1 MSIVQAQTRLACV
14 PFATLLGMTLV
25 DATPA
30 RAVLALPFQPAHANA
45 AGPLNG
51 GASASLLL
59 MAGMVAAWTDIDLDT
74 ELHLSCVDMS
84 IHYLAPAREEDVVA
98 EAQVVQRGRDLFF
111 LTVALRTPAGKP
123 ICQGVMTYRAP
134 DYTGHTPRLHTQPV
148 LLPHPA
154 YLVPPDNPRILRG
167 YVQKLH
173 IAFQHQSPGRTRLYM
188 PCTAM
193 HIDEHGRMHPGA
205 LASITDLAGTA
216 AAWSLVPRRP
226 GARGATVGMH
236 IGYTSATTE
245 SVVADAHV
253 QQRSEEMF
261 FSTVHVTG
269 ATTGQ
274 LVALGEVTYRL
285 LEPHD
290 GAAYGEAG

>member
-1 MSIVQAQTRLACV
+1 MSIAQAQARFARV
-14 PFATLLGMTLV
+14 PFATLLGMTLI
-25 DATPA
+25 DTAPA
-30 RAVLALPFQPAHANA
+30 RAILALPFQPTHANA

-74 ELHLSCVDMS
+74 EFHLSCVDMS

-111 LTVALRTPAGKP
+111 LTVALCTPAGKP

-134 DYTGHTPRLHTQPV
+134 DYAGHTPRLHTHPV
-148 LLPHPA
+148 LLPAPEC
-154 YLVPPDNPRILRG
+154 LTPPDNPRILRG

-173 IAFQHQSPGRTRLYM
+173 MAFQHQSPGRTRLSM
-188 PCTAM
+188 PCTATHM
-193 HIDEHGRMHPGA
+193 DERGGMHPGA

-236 IGYTSATTE
+236 ISYTGTTTE
-245 SVVADAHV
+245 PVVADAHV
-253 QQRSEEMF
+253 QQRSEELF

-285 LEPHD
+285 LEPWD
-290 GAAYGEAG
+290 GGV

>member
-1 MSIVQAQTRLACV
+1 MSVAQAQARFARV
-14 PFATLLGMTLV
+14 PFAAFLGMTLV
-25 DATPA
+25 DVTHA

-59 MAGMVAAWTDIDLDT
+59 MAGTVAAWTEVDLDT
-74 ELHLSCVDMS
+74 EPSLSGVDMS
-84 IHYLAPAREEDVVA
+84 IHYLTSAREEDVLA

-111 LTVALRTPAGKP
+111 LAVALRTPAGRP

-134 DYTGHTPRLHTQPV
+134 NYAGQAPRLYAQPL
-148 LLPHPA
+148 LLPVPA
-154 YLVPPDNPRILRG
+154 PLTPPDNPRVIRG
-167 YVQKLH
+167 YVHKLAMT
-173 IAFQHQSPGRTRLYM
+173 IQHQSPGRVRLHM

-193 HIDEHGRMHPGA
+193 HTDERGQMHPGA

-216 AAWSLVPRRP
+216 AAWSLVSRRP
-226 GARGATVGMH
+226 GTRGATVGMH
-236 IGYTSATTE
+236 VSYTSATTDP
-245 SVVADAHV
+245 VVADAHV
-253 QQRSEEMF
+253 QQRSEELF
-261 FSTVHVTG
+261 FSTVHVTSARIG
-269 ATTGQ
+269 A

-290 GAAYGEAG
+290 GVGS

>member
-1 MSIVQAQTRLACV
+1 MSIAQAQARLARV

-25 DATPA
+25 ETTPA
-30 RAVLALPFQPAHANA
+30 RTVLTLPFQAAHANA

-74 ELHLSCVDMS
+74 EPHLSCVDMS
-84 IHYLAPAREEDVVA
+84 IQYLAAAREEDVLA

-134 DYTGHTPRLHTQPV
+134 DYAGHAPRLYTDPV
-148 LLPHPA
+148 LLPDPDPII
-154 YLVPPDNPRILRG
+154 PPDNPRILRG

-173 IAFQHQSPGRTRLYM
+173 MAFQHQSPGRTRLCM

-193 HIDEHGRMHPGA
+193 HMDERGQLHPGA

-216 AAWSLVPRRP
+216 AAWSLVLRRP
-226 GARGATVGMH
+226 GARGATIGMH
-236 IGYTSATTE
+236 ISYTSPTTE
-245 SVVADAHV
+245 PVVADAHV
-253 QQRSEEMF
+253 QQRSEELF

-274 LVALGEVTYRL
+274 LVALGTVTYRL
-285 LEPHD
+285 LEPRD
-290 GAAYGEAG
+290 GGVGQ

>member
-1 MSIVQAQTRLACV
+1 MSIAQAQARFARI
-14 PFATLLGMTLV
+14 PFATWLGMTLV
-25 DATPA
+25 DTAPG

-59 MAGMVAAWTDIDLDT
+59 MAGMVAAWTDIDLDA
-74 ELHLSCVDMS
+74 EPHLSCVDMS
-84 IHYLAPAREEDVVA
+84 IHYLAAAREDDVLA

-111 LTVALRTPAGKP
+111 LSVALRTPADKP

-134 DYTGHTPRLHTQPV
+134 DYAGHTPRLYTHPV
-148 LLPHPA
+148 LIPA
-154 YLVPPDNPRILRG
+154 PAPLIPPDNPRILRG

-173 IAFQHQSPGRTRLYM
+173 MAVQHQSPGHTRLSM
-188 PCTAM
+188 PCTARHM
-193 HIDEHGRMHPGA
+193 DERGCLHPGA

-226 GARGATVGMH
+226 GARGATVGLH
-236 IGYTSATTE
+236 ISYTSPTMG

-253 QQRSEEMF
+253 LQRSEELF
-261 FSTVHVTG
+261 FSTVHVTD
-269 ATTGQ
+269 APTGQ

-285 LEPHD
+285 LEPRS
-290 GAAYGEAG
+290 G

>member
-1 MSIVQAQTRLACV
+1 MSIAQAQARFVRV
-14 PFATLLGMTLV
+14 PFATWLGMTLV
-25 DATPA
+25 DAVPGRT
-30 RAVLALPFQPAHANA
+30 VLALPFQPAHANA

-74 ELHLSCVDMS
+74 EPHLSCVDMS
-84 IHYLAPAREEDVVA
+84 MHYLAPAREEDVLA

-123 ICQGVMTYRAP
+123 ICQGIMTYRAP
-134 DYTGHTPRLHTQPV
+134 DYTGHTPRLYTNPM
-148 LLPHPA
+148 LLPVPEPLA
-154 YLVPPDNPRILRG
+154 PPDNPRILQG

-173 IAFQHQSPGRTRLYM
+173 MAFQHQSPGHTRLSM
-188 PCTAM
+188 PCTATHM
-193 HIDEHGRMHPGA
+193 DERGCMHPGA

-236 IGYTSATTE
+236 ISYTGTTTN
-245 SVVADAHV
+245 SVVADARV
-253 QQRSEEMF
+253 LQRSEELF
-261 FSTVHVTG
+261 FSTVHVTD

-274 LVALGEVTYRL
+274 LVVLGEVTYRL
-285 LEPHD
+285 LEPRHD
-290 GAAYGEAG
+290 

>member
-1 MSIVQAQTRLACV
+1 MSIAQAQARFARV
-14 PFATLLGMTLV
+14 PFATWLGMTLV
-25 DATPA
+25 DTAPA

-74 ELHLSCVDMS
+74 EPHLSCVDMS
-84 IHYLAPAREEDVVA
+84 MQYLASAREEDVLA

-111 LTVALRTPAGKP
+111 LTVALRTPADKP

-134 DYTGHTPRLHTQPV
+134 DYAGHTPRLHAHPV
-148 LLPHPA
+148 LLPAPEPM
-154 YLVPPDNPRILRG
+154 LPPDNPRILRG

-173 IAFQHQSPGRTRLYM
+173 MAFHHQSPGHTRLYM

-193 HIDEHGRMHPGA
+193 HMDERGRMHPGA

-226 GARGATVGMH
+226 GARGATVGLH
-236 IGYTSATTE
+236 ISYTSTTTG

-253 QQRSEEMF
+253 QQRSEELF
-261 FSTVHVTG
+261 FSTVHVTD
-269 ATTGQ
+269 ATTRQ

-285 LEPHD
+285 LEPRHD
-290 GAAYGEAG
+290 GVSQ

>member
-1 MSIVQAQTRLACV
+1 MSIIQAQTRLACV

-25 DATPA
+25 EATPA

-74 ELHLSCVDMS
+74 ALHLSCVDMS
-84 IHYLAPAREEDVVA
+84 MHYLAPARAEDVVA
-98 EAQVVQRGRDLFF
+98 EAHVVHRGRDLFF

-123 ICQGVMTYRAP
+123 ICHGVMTYRAP
-134 DYTGHTPRLHTQPV
+134 DYTGHTPRVHTQPV
-148 LLPHPA
+148 LLPDPA
-154 YLVPPDNPRILRG
+154 CLVPPENPRILRG

-173 IAFQHQSPGRTRLYM
+173 IAFQHQRPGRTRLSM
-188 PCTAM
+188 PWTAM
-193 HIDEHGRMHPGA
+193 HSDEQGRLHPGA
-205 LASITDLAGTA
+205 LASIMDLAGTA

-236 IGYTSATTE
+236 ISYTSATME

-285 LEPHD
+285 LEPRD
-290 GAAYGEAG
+290 

>member
-1 MSIVQAQTRLACV
+1 MSVAQAQARFARV
-14 PFATLLGMTLV
+14 PFAAFLGMTLV
-25 DATPA
+25 DVAHA

-59 MAGMVAAWTDIDLDT
+59 MAGTVAAWTDIDFDT
-74 ELHLSCVDMS
+74 EPHLSSVDMS
-84 IHYLAPAREEDVVA
+84 IHYLSPAREEDVLA

-111 LTVALRTPAGKP
+111 LAVTLRTPAGKP

-134 DYTGHTPRLHTQPV
+134 NYAGQAPRLYTQPV
-148 LLPHPA
+148 LLP
-154 YLVPPDNPRILRG
+154 VPVPMTPPHNPRVIRG

-173 IAFQHQSPGRTRLYM
+173 MTMQHQSPGRVRLYM

-193 HIDEHGRMHPGA
+193 HVDERGQMHAGA
-205 LASITDLAGTA
+205 LASVMDLAGTT

-226 GARGATVGMH
+226 GTRGATVGLH
-236 IGYTSATTE
+236 ISYTGATTDP
-245 SVVADAHV
+245 VVADAHV
-253 QQRSEEMF
+253 QQRSEELF
-261 FSTVHVTG
+261 FSTVHVLS
-269 ATTGQ
+269 ATTGH

-285 LEPHD
+285 LEPRKD
-290 GAAYGEAG
+290 VESL

>member
-1 MSIVQAQTRLACV
+1 MSVAQAQARFARV
-14 PFATLLGMTLV
+14 PFAAFLGMTLV
-25 DATPA
+25 DVAHA

-59 MAGMVAAWTDIDLDT
+59 MAGTVAAWTDIDFDT
-74 ELHLSCVDMS
+74 EPHPSSVDMS
-84 IHYLAPAREEDVVA
+84 IHYLSAAREEDVLA

-111 LTVALRTPAGKP
+111 LAVTLRTPAGRP
-123 ICQGVMTYRAP
+123 ICQGVMMYRAP
-134 DYTGHTPRLHTQPV
+134 NYAGQAPRLYAKPV
-148 LLPHPA
+148 LLPIPIP
-154 YLVPPDNPRILRG
+154 LTPPDNPRVIRG

-173 IAFQHQSPGRTRLYM
+173 MILQHQSPGRVRLYM

-193 HIDEHGRMHPGA
+193 HTDERGQMHAGA

-226 GARGATVGMH
+226 GVRGATVGLH
-236 IGYTSATTE
+236 VSYTGATTDP
-245 SVVADAHV
+245 VVADAHV
-253 QQRSEEMF
+253 QQRSEELF
-261 FSTVHVTG
+261 FSTVHVTS
-269 ATTGQ
+269 ARTGD

-285 LEPHD
+285 LEPRD
-290 GAAYGEAG
+290 SGEI